1 MASESKTSVATPTV
15 DPLVEIPLTQDQEKY
30 LKKFDEVLPKEKK
43 IVEKGTLMPEERAF
57 LEKNVHQNVD
67 EQGVR
72 VPL

>member
-15 DPLVEIPLTQDQEKY
+15 DLLVEIPLTQDQEKY

-43 IVEKGTLMPEERAF
+43 IVEKGTLTPEERAF